1 MSKVRSKDTKPEMIV
16 RRAFFALGYRYRIHR
31 KDLPGTPDI
40 VFPKYRIAINVNGC
54 FWHGCSYCKHAR
66 MRPATNAEYW
76 KHKLN
81 RNIERDKRNRLALEQ
96 LGWKV
101 LDIWECEIKQNNIQ
115 SLIKRITA
123 IFENSES

>member
-1 MSKVRSKDTKPEMIV
+1 
-16 RRAFFALGYRYRIHR
+16 
-31 KDLPGTPDI
+31 
-40 VFPKYRIAINVNGC
+40 
-54 FWHGCSYCKHAR
+54 